1 MGKFRIKV
9 EKAARLDFDKVYKT
23 GNKASIKKIEQIITE
38 LSEHP
43 YTGIGNPEQLKY
55 NLTGYWSR
63 RFNKKDRIVYQVI
76 EEPDRLVVIVSALGH
91 Y

>member
-23 GNKASIKKIEQIITE
+23 GNKASIKKIEQIISE

-43 YTGIGNPEQLKY
+43 YTGTGNPEQLKY
-55 NLTGYWSR
+55 NLTGFWSR
-63 RFNKKDRIVYQVI
+63 RINKKDRIVYQVI
-76 EEPDRLVVIVSALGH
+76 EEPNRLVVIVSALGH